1 MGISTKIR
9 KLARLLEHER
19 ATLWCIDQA
28 DELVFLSAGC
38 ADWLGIDVEDLIG
51 RRSKAG
57 TAVSGEPADLIAAS
71 LSPPPG
77 VQTLGTASLKTHP
90 PSFGNHRPES
100 REVRYTRVGEGES
113 GFTIGIAGE
122 FRDRKIESDIQD
134 AVAIRQRLDQ
144 WRQRQSGLGSILL
157 MGTSSA
163 AQSLQRR
170 VEVACSIRTHTGL
183 IEPSGGGADVLAR
196 HIHQL
201 SASGEP
207 LIQIDGP
214 LMDAELLDSAVMP
227 LLNRLS
233 DSESAL
239 GSILCRQLDQ
249 TSTATQMRLF
259 SLMESFPK
267 RLRLLATWGSGS
279 ATPIETAKGTD
290 LGLNSEERPDPI
302 CREIGCLLETIQIPI
317 AKLSDRVEDLH
328 SMAQALLGRHRVTG
342 KITPDRISRPALDA
356 MVHYPWPNNL
366 IELEESIRFASK
378 NSVGEAIQIEDLPL
392 SIRSYQVPLPRNTR
406 RFLPLDVLVRRYE
419 ESLIIEAMESA
430 NHNRAEAARKL
441 GISRSRLIRKL
452 DHLETDA
459 KIKGRST

>member
-1 MGISTKIR
+1 MGTSTKIR
-9 KLARLLEHER
+9 KLARLLEHEG
-19 ATLWCIDQA
+19 ATLWCIDHS

-57 TAVSGEPADLIAAS
+57 TAVSGDPADLIAAS

-77 VQTLGTASLKTHP
+77 FQTLGTASLKTHP

-113 GFTIGIAGE
+113 SFTIGIAGE

-157 MGTSSA
+157 IGTSSA

-170 VEVACSIRTHTGL
+170 VEVACSIRTHIGL

-196 HIHQL
+196 HIHQV

-249 TSTATQMRLF
+249 TSPATQMRLF

-267 RLRLLATWGSGS
+267 RLRLLATWGSSS
-279 ATPIETAKGTD
+279 ANPIETAKGIN
-290 LGLNSEERPDPI
+290 LEPSSEERPNPI

-317 AKLSDRVEDLH
+317 EKLSDRVEDLH

-342 KITPDRISRPALDA
+342 KITADRISRPALDA
-356 MVHYPWPNNL
+356 MVNYPWPNNL
-366 IELEESIRFASK
+366 IELEESIRFASN

-392 SIRSYQVPLPRNTR
+392 SIRSYQVPLPQNTR
-406 RFLPLDVLVRRYE
+406 RFLPLDVLVRKYE

-430 NHNRAEAARKL
+430 NQNRAEAARKL

-452 DHLETDA
+452 DQLESDA
-459 KIKGRST
+459 KVKGRST